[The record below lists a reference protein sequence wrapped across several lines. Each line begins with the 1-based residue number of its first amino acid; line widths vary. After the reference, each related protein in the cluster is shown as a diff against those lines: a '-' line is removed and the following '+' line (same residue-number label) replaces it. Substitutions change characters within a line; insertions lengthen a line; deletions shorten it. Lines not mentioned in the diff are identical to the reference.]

1 MKPVSFRFRIALLSA
16 LISGLVLGGFG
27 VATWYLLHRQKV
39 EAVDTEIRSL
49 GARHPGWLAN
59 RGSFDRL
66 QSSIE
71 FIFGEEHKGRILL
84 LVRDAQGQDLYVS
97 PAWPDGLDPTQIDCS
112 LEDDPAAPNHTATN
126 PPPSP
131 RGPPWRPGGGG
142 GRGGMGRGLGPGGG
156 GTSVLFTKIPRF
168 FTVRAGDSA
177 WRLGILGSNEVR
189 LVVGLNFDQVQA
201 ELNRMRNIF
210 AVTLPLALLLVG
222 SGGWLVAGRALRPLN
237 TISAMA
243 EGVTAQGLDKR
254 IPASGSDVEITRLV
268 RVLNG
273 MMDRLEAS
281 FRQAIRFSADA
292 SHELKTPLAVMQ
304 GELENAL
311 QAAEPGSPAQQVFGN
326 LLEETQRLKRI
337 TRGLL
342 LLSQADAGQLQ
353 LAIEDVDLS
362 AELEGLIEDARVLAG
377 DSNLAFDVRIRP
389 HVRVQADRSLLQMA
403 LLNLLRNAV
412 KYNEPGGALAVAL
425 EAGDTQALLT
435 VCNSGPG
442 IPPSDQPRVFE
453 RFYRADQTRT
463 GAQLGLGLGLSLA
476 REILHAHRGRLVLVE
491 SRPGRTCFEVTL
503 PL

>member
-39 EAVDTEIRSL
+39 EAVDTEIRGL

-84 LVRDAQGQDLYVS
+84 LVRDAHGQNDYSS
-97 PAWPDGLDPTQIDCS
+97 PAWPDGLDPTQLDCS
-112 LEDDPAAPNHTATN
+112 LEDDPTAPNDAATN

-142 GRGGMGRGLGPGGG
+142 GRGGMGRGLGLGGG
-156 GTSVLFTKIPRF
+156 GTPGLFTKIPRF
-168 FTVRAGDSA
+168 FTARAGDSA
-177 WRLGILGSNEVR
+177 WRLGILGNNEMR

-201 ELNRMRNIF
+201 ELNRMRSIF
-210 AVTLPLALLLVG
+210 AATVPLALLLVG

-243 EGVTAQGLDKR
+243 EGVTAKGLDKR
-254 IPASGSDVEITRLV
+254 IPASGSDIEITRLV

-353 LAIEDVDLS
+353 LAIQDVDLS
-362 AELEGLIEDARVLAG
+362 AELEGLIEDARVLAA
-377 DSNLAFDVRIRP
+377 DSNLAFDARIEP

-412 KYNEPGGALAVAL
+412 NYNEPGGAVAVTL
-425 EAGDTQALLT
+425 EAGEAQAVLT

-442 IPPSDQPRVFE
+442 IPPSDQARVFE
-453 RFYRADQTRT
+453 RFYRADQTRNR
-463 GAQLGLGLGLSLA
+463 AHDGLGLGLSLA
-476 REILHAHRGRLVLVE
+476 REILHAHRGRLVLAE

>member
-1 MKPVSFRFRIALLSA
+1 
-16 LISGLVLGGFG
+16 
-27 VATWYLLHRQKV
+27 
-39 EAVDTEIRSL
+39 
-49 GARHPGWLAN
+49 
-59 RGSFDRL
+59 
-66 QSSIE
+66 
-71 FIFGEEHKGRILL
+71 
-84 LVRDAQGQDLYVS
+84 
-97 PAWPDGLDPTQIDCS
+97 
-112 LEDDPAAPNHTATN
+112 
-126 PPPSP
+126 
-131 RGPPWRPGGGG
+131 
-142 GRGGMGRGLGPGGG
+142 MGRGLGMGGG
-156 GTSVLFTKIPRF
+156 GTPGLFTKIPRF

-177 WRLGILGSNEVR
+177 WRLGILGNNEVR

-281 FRQAIRFSADA
+281 FRQATRFSADA

-311 QAAEPGSPAQQVFGN
+311 QAAEPGSAAQQVFGN

-342 LLSQADAGQLQ
+342 LLSQADAGQLK
-353 LAIEDVDLS
+353 LAIEDVDFS
-362 AELEGLIEDARVLAG
+362 AELEGLIEDARVLAA
-377 DSNLAFDVRIRP
+377 DSNLAFDVRIEPR
-389 HVRVQADRSLLQMA
+389 VRVQADRSLLQMA
-403 LLNLLRNAV
+403 LLNLLSNAV
-412 KYNEPGGALAVAL
+412 KYNEPGGAVAVTL
-425 EAGDTQALLT
+425 EAGDAQARLT

-442 IPPSDQPRVFE
+442 VPPSDQARVFE
-453 RFYRADQTRT
+453 RFYRADPTRT
-463 GAQLGLGLGLSLA
+463 RAQDGLGLGLSLA
-476 REILHAHRGRLVLVE
+476 REILHAHRGRLVLAE
-491 SRPGRTCFEVTL
+491 SRPGRTRFEVTL